1 MTDERALRAR
11 CVSNSVVNV
20 GWRATPP
27 RSPWQPYRGLDRT
40 RLSQSIINYVSTIS
54 IASGAPARLG
64 QHGCRAVA
72 FTDRARAHQHDALWT
87 PVLMHC

>member
-1 MTDERALRAR
+1 MSMWD
-11 CVSNSVVNV
+11 VNV

-27 RSPWQPYRGLDRT
+27 RSPWRPYRGLDRT